1 MRLSRRLATT
11 TIAGLMLALGG
22 CASIPEN
29 IISKPE
35 VQLSDV
41 QVVGLGFKNQTFLL
55 SFDIHNPN
63 PFPLPV
69 NHVSYGLRL
78 DGQRFASGETDSDIS
93 VPASG
98 DTQFAIS
105 VELDLLTT
113 APQLLSIVR
122 DSSRTAV
129 PYELD
134 GQLGIDIPLTPPIA
148 YSTQGSIRLN
158 TSAH

>member
-1 MRLSRRLATT
+1 MRSSRRLA
-11 TIAGLMLALGG
+11 IMGLMLALAG
-22 CASIPEN
+22 CASLSEN
-29 IISKPE
+29 LISTPD
-35 VQLSDV
+35 VQLRDV
-41 QVVGLGFKNQTFLL
+41 KVVGLGFNNQTFLL

-78 DGQRFASGETDSDIS
+78 DGQRFANGKTTSDIS

-98 DTQFAIS
+98 DARFAIS

-122 DSSRTAV
+122 DGTRGEV
-129 PYELD
+129 PYQLD
-134 GQLGIDIPLTPPIA
+134 GQLGIDIPLTPPVA
-148 YSTQGSIRLN
+148 YRTQGTIRLN
-158 TSAH
+158 